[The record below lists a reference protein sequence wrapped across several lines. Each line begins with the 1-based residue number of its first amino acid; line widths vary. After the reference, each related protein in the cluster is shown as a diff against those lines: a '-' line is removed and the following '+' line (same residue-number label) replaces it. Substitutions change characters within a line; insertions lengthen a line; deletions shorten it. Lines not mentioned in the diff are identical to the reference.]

1 MISAG
6 SLFCLRI
13 AVPFCVVL
21 LTTFFSCAV
30 AQTKPNVV
38 FILADDLGWSDTT
51 LFGTTTLYETP
62 NIQRL
67 ADRGMTFTQAYSDS
81 PLCSPTRAS
90 ILTGLSPARHG
101 ITVPNC
107 HLPKVNLAASTST
120 SANANQKA
128 TMPKPVTRL
137 KTEYY
142 TLAEMFQDN
151 GYATGHFGKWHL
163 GSEPFSPLEH
173 GFDVDLPHHPG
184 PGPAGS
190 YVAPWKFKDFDHDPD
205 VPDQHIEDRMAEEAV
220 AFIKQHRAE
229 PFFLNYWMF
238 SVHAP
243 FDAKQKL
250 IDKYRKRIDQ
260 SDHQRSPTYAAM
272 IESMDD
278 AIGTLLNTLDSLG
291 IADNTIIVFASD
303 NGGNMYNE
311 VDGVSATSNA
321 PLRGGKATMYEGG
334 IRGPA
339 IVAYPDH
346 IAAGSRS
353 TEVIQS
359 SDFYPTLLELLNVE
373 AQPQQ
378 SFDGISF
385 VPALKGESLN
395 RDAVFTYF
403 PHSPRIPD
411 WLPPSV
417 SVRAGDWKL
426 IRTFFAGDGGKH
438 DYQLFNLKNDIGER
452 DNLADANPDRV
463 RELDLLIESFL
474 GDTGAVLPLP
484 NPDFD
489 PEKYRPDQIGKAPLK
504 RIGRRRSAKPKPA
517 ANPKPV
523 ANPKPAA
530 KATSAKETPS
540 KLEMIDNGTI
550 GVGIDANKGGAISW
564 LSSADHPSNMVNLAD
579 AGRLI
584 QQSYYAGKILD
595 RKQDG
600 QHASWSP
607 WAWNPIQGGGVGCW
621 AKATRCENRDGVLF
635 SETTPKLWDMNN
647 EDAQAVMRQ
656 WVSFE
661 KDIDNAVVVRCQLQS
676 LRDENDRWSS
686 AAVRPQEVPACYFVR
701 SFSRIETFLGKG
713 KWERLNVRP
722 GPPWT
727 KVEPKLNALAMFDA
741 QGNGVALFSPT
752 ATEHW
757 NCGPHAQRKFDTPTS
772 KPCMHLAPIT
782 KVLLPN
788 RSTYEYR
795 YWLMVGDRASLE
807 ISFAKLVALYSNE
820 RAKLSAV
827 SNSSGTETA
836 LADEHPASNSPKIY
850 QE

>member
-1 MISAG
+1 MISACPN
-6 SLFCLRI
+6 FCLRI
-13 AVPFCVVL
+13 AVQFFVFL
-21 LTTFFSCAV
+21 LAIIPSCAV
-30 AQTKPNVV
+30 AQNKPNVV

-51 LFGTTTLYETP
+51 LFGTTKLYETP

-67 ADRGMTFTQAYSDS
+67 ANRGMTFTQAYSDS

-107 HLPKVNLAASTST
+107 HLPKVNLAASTSK

-137 KTEYY
+137 KTDYY
-142 TLAEMFQDN
+142 TLAEMFKDN

-173 GFDVDLPHHPG
+173 GFDVDLPHHHG

-220 AFIKQHRAE
+220 AFLKQHRDE

-243 FDAKQKL
+243 FDAKRQL
-250 IDKYRKRIDQ
+250 IEKYRKKIDQ
-260 SDHQRSPTYAAM
+260 NDHQSSPTYAAM

-278 AIGTLLNTLDSLG
+278 AIGTLLDTLDSLG

-339 IVAYPDH
+339 IVAYPDQ
-346 IAAGSRS
+346 IEAGSRS
-353 TEVIQS
+353 AEVIQS
-359 SDFYPTLLELLNVE
+359 SDFYPTLLELLNIE

-378 SFDGISF
+378 TFDGISL
-385 VPALKGESLN
+385 VPALKGKSLK
-395 RDAVFTYF
+395 RDAIFTYF

-426 IRTFFAGDGGKH
+426 IRIFFGGDEGKH
-438 DYQLFNLKNDIGER
+438 DYQLFNLKDDIGEKN
-452 DNLADANPDRV
+452 NLADDNPDRV
-463 RELDLLIESFL
+463 HELDRLIERFL
-474 GDTGAVLPLP
+474 ANTKAVLPLP
-484 NPDFD
+484 NPVFD
-489 PEKYRPDQIGKAPLK
+489 PEKYRPDQIGRAPLK
-504 RIGRRRSAKPKPA
+504 RTGRRKSAKPKSVTNTVA
-517 ANPKPV
+517 AGQ
-523 ANPKPAA
+523 AI
-530 KATSAKETPS
+530 S
-540 KLEMIDNGTI
+540 KLEVIDNGTI
-550 GVGIDANKGGAISW
+550 RVGIDAHKGGAISW
-564 LSSADHPSNMVNLAD
+564 LSSIEHPSNIVNHSD
-579 AGRLI
+579 AGRLV
-584 QQSYYAGKILD
+584 QQSYYAGKILN

-600 QHASWSP
+600 QHNSWSP
-607 WAWNPIQGGGVGCW
+607 WAWNPIQGGSVGSW
-621 AKATRCENRDGVLF
+621 AKASRCENRNGVLY
-635 SETTPKLWDMNN
+635 SETAPKLWDMNN
-647 EDAQAVMRQ
+647 ENAQAVMRQ

-661 KDIDNAVVVRCQLQS
+661 DDITNAVVVRCQLES

-686 AAVRPQEVPACYFVR
+686 NAVRPQEVPACYFIR
-701 SFSRIETFLGKG
+701 SFSQVEVFQGKG
-713 KWERLNVRP
+713 KWKRLALRP

-727 KVEPKLNALAMFDA
+727 KVQPELNAMAMFDS

-757 NCGPHAQRKFDTPTS
+757 NCGPHGNKKDHTPTS
-772 KPCMHLAPIT
+772 KPCVHLAPIT
-782 KVLLPN
+782 RVHLPN

-795 YWLMVGDRASLE
+795 YWLIVGDRETIENSFVKLE
-807 ISFAKLVALYSNE
+807 ARYSSE
-820 RAKLSAV
+820 RAKLTL
-827 SNSSGTETA
+827 G
-836 LADEHPASNSPKIY
+836 LARERN
-850 QE
+850 